1 VNAPV
6 VNLQIKN
13 TNNEKGEVRFKQLIR
28 NAWCV
33 HNRLFNAHFD
43 GKLNEHPISSR
54 TLEEVIDILQQKET
68 REKTE

>member
-1 VNAPV
+1 

-28 NAWCV
+28 NPCV
-33 HNRLFNAHFD
+33 HNRLFNANFE